1 MFQKG
6 VHNSMINF
14 KISDEVKNACPN
26 ITLGII
32 KEEVNVNASC
42 NILLEEI
49 DNYCNCVKE
58 QLNLEDLTSDC
69 RIKDG
74 RETYKALGKSPSK
87 YRLSS
92 EALMRRIL
100 QGKGLYRVNNIV
112 DINNLISI
120 KSRFPVGSYDL
131 SNINYPVTLNKA
143 KEGESYK
150 GIGKDALNI
159 EKLPVFC
166 DDKGPF
172 GSPTSD
178 SVRAMIRETT
188 KEIIMC
194 IYSFSGEDGL
204 EGYLNE
210 AQELLERYAEGSNFK
225 IAVVK

>member
-1 MFQKG
+1 
-6 VHNSMINF
+6 MINF

-26 ITLGII
+26 MALGII
-32 KEEVNVNASC
+32 KAEVSVNESSDD
-42 NILLEEI
+42 LLEEI
-49 DNYCNCVKE
+49 ENYCNYVKE
-58 QLNLEDLTSDC
+58 QLNIEDLTSDC
-69 RIKDG
+69 KIKDG

-92 EALMRRIL
+92 EALMRRVL

-143 KEGESYK
+143 TEGDSYK
-150 GIGKDALNI
+150 GIGKDTLNI
-159 EKLPVFC
+159 ENLPVFC

-178 SVRAMIRETT
+178 SVRAMIRDTST
-188 KEIIMC
+188 EIIMC
-194 IYSFSGEDGL
+194 IYSFSGEEDL
-204 EGYLNE
+204 ETYLND
-210 AQELLERYAEGSNFK
+210 AKELLEKYAEGNNFE
-225 IAVVK
+225 IAIFK